1 MEEKF
6 RKKSLCRRDLNRIK
20 QGFWCYHEL
29 LLAKPNAYGLS
40 KQTLSII
47 FSKLNNRKQIVK
59 IEYKLSSQE
68 DFIQEVL
75 QGSELLQFN
84 IYLHAFFSLQDANV
98 WKFSDDTVPFAWG
111 PNSENFWKSLEELSE
126 YQYVGLKTTKWN

>member
-1 MEEKF
+1 M
-6 RKKSLCRRDLNRIK
+6 
-20 QGFWCYHEL
+20 
-29 LLAKPNAYGLS
+29 
-40 KQTLSII
+40 
-47 FSKLNNRKQIVK
+47 
-59 IEYKLSSQE
+59 SSQE

-84 IYLHAFFSLQDANV
+84 IYLHDFFSLQYVNV
-98 WKFSDDTVPFAWG
+98 WKFSDDTVTYVCG

>member
-6 RKKSLCRRDLNRIK
+6 RKKRLCRSDLNRLK

-40 KQTLSII
+40 TQTLSII
-47 FSKLNNRKQIVK
+47 FSKLNNCKQIVK
-59 IEYKLSSQE
+59 IENKLSSQE

-84 IYLHAFFSLQDANV
+84 IYLHDFFSLQYVNV
-98 WKFSDDTVPFAWG
+98 WKFSDDTVTYVCG